1 MPQSALPLSS
11 SVRLRQGKGKIIN
24 LSPLIRALV
33 AITSEKQRNRPI
45 NQTNQETTKPH
56 DARDYLE
63 IEAGCARSS
72 IYENMLCGPHTL

>member
-11 SVRLRQGKGKIIN
+11 SVRLRRGKGKIIN

-45 NQTNQETTKPH
+45 NQTSQETTKPH
-56 DARDYLE
+56 HTRDYLE
-63 IEAGCARSS
+63 IEAGCARSW